1 MLRVVSLL
9 ALGAS
14 LTGCAIAPEELAGR
28 STGSLCVA
36 YARAL
41 LNPNR
46 DDWLA
51 EVYRRGESCAPYA
64 AEMAA
69 ASAQS
74 QSSLNSLNQRYM
86 VAPTPVAAPR
96 PGTAFLKG
104 EFTQGF
110 NKACIYDRLGSAVH
124 VTIPATQL
132 CPLTQ

>member
-1 MLRVVSLL
+1 MVRLASLL
-9 ALGAS
+9 AVGVVM
-14 LTGCAIAPEELAGR
+14 TGCAIAPEELSTR
-28 STGSLCVA
+28 SSGSLCVA
-36 YARAL
+36 YARAV

-46 DDWLA
+46 EDWLA
-51 EVYRRGESCAPYA
+51 EVYRRGDSCAPYA

-86 VAPTPVAAPR
+86 QPAVPVQR
-96 PGTAFLKG
+96 PATAFLKG

-110 NKACIYDRLGSAVH
+110 NKVCMYDRMGSPVH